1 MTRMKLSAA
10 LVACIAAAAAPAALA
25 FTVDGPG
32 LARFDNSYI
41 TCEAKFPAMR
51 GHRDEAYLSL
61 WRIKADTAAIAR
73 LAEARKSKPY
83 QTEHTRLVQAAKSP
97 AAKASSASPIEQ
109 QCQALWGEAQKVG
122 AKPRP

>member
-1 MTRMKLSAA
+1 MKASTF
-10 LVACIAAAAAPAALA
+10 LVCVLAWATPAAWALSIDA
-25 FTVDGPG
+25 KA
-32 LARFDNSYI
+32 LARYDNSYVV
-41 TCEAKFPAMR
+41 CEAEFPEMR